1 MALTLIV
8 EDGTG
13 KPDANSYASVADAD
27 AYYDGHLYASAWTA
41 ATTGNKEKALVFATR
56 LIDSQF
62 QFNGW
67 KAHDEQALQWPRERC
82 QDPDRGFPV
91 TILLLAIGAYVES
104 NIVPKAVVDATCE
117 MARELLI
124 ADRTAAAPG
133 EGIDYKRTA
142 DSNATSDGTNYSSES
157 SSTTTRYD
165 KADTRPIISDVAQA
179 MLAKYGAA
187 IKSGAGAVRLL
198 RA

>member
-1 MALTLIV
+1 MALTLIK

-13 KPDANSYASVADAD
+13 KVDANSYASAVDGD
-27 AYYDGHLYASAWTA
+27 AYYDGHLYATAWTA
-41 ATTGNKEKALVFATR
+41 ASTGNKEKALVFATR

-82 QDPDRGFPV
+82 QDPDKGLPITV
-91 TILLLAIGAYVES
+91 LLLASGSYVDFDV
-104 NIVPKAVVDATCE
+104 VPKAVVNATCE

-124 ADRTAAAPG
+124 ADRTAAPAG
-133 EGIDYKRTA
+133 EGIASLHTGHTDA
-142 DSNATSDGTNYSSES
+142 AGSGATGASDNSITVYS
-157 SSTTTRYD
+157 
-165 KADTRPIISDVAQA
+165 KPDTRPITSRVAQA
-179 MLAKYGAA
+179 MLAKYGSP
-187 IKSGAGAVRLL
+187 IKGDSGAVHLL